1 MRHFRKVCAACVL
14 TLAIALSAF
23 AGNMETTIVSPQP
36 SGTPS
41 ATTPGNMGTGYA
53 GNMET
58 TRSITATESVSVM
71 ALTLVQ
77 SMLALA

>member
-14 TLAIALSAF
+14 TLAISLSAF

-41 ATTPGNMGTGYA
+41 ATTPGNVQTGYA
-53 GNMET
+53 GILET
-58 TRSITATESVSVM
+58 TRSITATESVAVI
-71 ALTLVQ
+71 AFTLVQ
-77 SMLALA
+77 SVLALA